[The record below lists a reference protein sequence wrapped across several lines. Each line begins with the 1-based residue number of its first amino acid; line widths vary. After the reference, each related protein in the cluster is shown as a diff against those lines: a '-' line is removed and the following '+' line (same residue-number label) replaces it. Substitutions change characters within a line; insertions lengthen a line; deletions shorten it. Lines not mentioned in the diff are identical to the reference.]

1 MSDFINSMSSKIKA
15 AGQWLDDMPGFSA
28 FGLGVLLG
36 ILWPAAQIKTILLVA
51 VVYFFFKFNIAGIGS
66 KLADWLRR

>member
-15 AGQWLDDMPGFSA
+15 AGKWLDDMPGFSA

-51 VVYFFFKFNIAGIGS
+51 VVYFFLKFDIAGVGT
-66 KLADWLRR
+66 KLANWLRK